1 MNLDQ
6 EQEPFPRSA
15 ARGRRADLCALAA
28 TRAPLGS
35 RNAFPQPRV
44 RVG

>member
-15 ARGRRADLCALAA
+15 AIGACADFCARTAISPL
-28 TRAPLGS
+28 LGS
-35 RNAFPQPRV
+35 QNAFPQPHV